1 MKKSYEAA
9 STRALRLRS
18 YSYRTVKN
26 ILSAKQDR
34 LSPARLGDVCTGR
47 IKDTQSCSAGAPP
60 CCSYP
65 ESLPRRR
72 SLR

>member
-1 MKKSYEAA
+1 MRLSQRYGPERLEAA

-34 LSPARLGDVCTGR
+34 LPLEEETPSIPSTPLHDNIRGAGYYTAQE
-47 IKDTQSCSAGAPP
+47 DTEC
-60 CCSYP
+60 
-65 ESLPRRR
+65 
-72 SLR
+72 